1 MPNLDITKT
10 NAAID
15 RLLEETQNPR
25 HRFLLQ
31 AHHRHRF
38 LEIAGRYDEIF
49 APEMMV
55 ETPVY
60 HFQAGGINAKLDGQD
75 VVKSLYRT
83 WAETNQSIFY
93 VENEQVAVADNFIAS
108 VVTAHQQVWGRTIW
122 LNKAL
127 SVLPSFIS
135 ERVLKKML
143 AARRWHADEN
153 AMYLY
158 TTTVEMI
165 WPHDDRGRLVGEDVW
180 EPDPDRARLTNLDPK
195 DVLTTKRAAEILTP
209 LIKPLP
215 SFDEAVLGRR
225 VA

>member
-15 RLLEETQNPR
+15 RLLEEKQNPR

-31 AHHRHRF
+31 AYHRHRF

-49 APEMMV
+49 APDMMAKIP
-55 ETPVY
+55 TY
-60 HFQAGGINAKLDGQD
+60 HFQANGIDAKLEGQD
-75 VVKSLYRT
+75 AVKSLYRT

-93 VENEQVAVADNFIAS
+93 VENEQVAVANNFIAS
-108 VVTAHQQVWGRTIW
+108 VVTAHQQVWGRAIW
-122 LNKAL
+122 VNKAL

-143 AARRWHADEN
+143 TGRGWRADEN

-165 WPHDDRGRLVGEDVW
+165 WSYDDRGR
-180 EPDPDRARLTNLDPK
+180 RSARTYGNP
-195 DVLTTKRAAEILTP
+195 TP
-209 LIKPLP
+209 IKPSLP
-215 SFDEAVLGRR
+215 SSTPKTS
-225 VA
+225 

>member
-10 NAAID
+10 NVAID

-31 AHHRHRF
+31 AYYRHRF

-49 APEMMV
+49 APDMMAKIP
-55 ETPVY
+55 TY
-60 HFQAGGINAKLDGQD
+60 HFQANGIDAKLEGQD
-75 VVKSLYRT
+75 AVKSLYRT

-108 VVTAHQQVWGRTIW
+108 VVTAHQQVWGRAIW
-122 LNKAL
+122 MNKAL

-143 AARRWHADEN
+143 TGRGWRADEN

-158 TTTVEMI
+158 TTTVEKG
-165 WPHDDRGRLVGEDVW
+165 HGTERACRLVCLLFFLCQRQPIASPHHKMVTDFRV
-180 EPDPDRARLTNLDPK
+180 
-195 DVLTTKRAAEILTP
+195 RAALSEL
-209 LIKPLP
+209 
-215 SFDEAVLGRR
+215 
-225 VA
+225 